1 MQRTSPTRS
10 RRMELGDRSRQRIR
24 QVASRLLAE
33 KGYVGTSM
41 GAIARLSNL
50 PTSSLYWHFDSKQ
63 HLLATVAAEGASRWL
78 DLIPDWK
85 DLDGSFE
92 GKLDRMLDIIARE
105 LKRRPELLRLQL
117 TLYMDRARIG
127 RRAAETI
134 RQVRCAAVNK
144 FKPAIESLVVAL
156 GGEPSESINDEL
168 GNFAL
173 SFTNGCFVDHQID
186 PVAINLGHRF
196 KRQLHIA
203 LVALAK
209 EIVERR
215 SEHPGTKGM
224 KREGPQV
231 VAKPTKR

>member
-1 MQRTSPTRS
+1 M
-10 RRMELGDRSRQRIR
+10 
-24 QVASRLLAE
+24 AE

-41 GAIARLSNL
+41 GAIARLSGL

-78 DLIPDWK
+78 DLIPDWE

-92 GKLDRMLDIIARE
+92 VKLDRMLDIIAHE

-127 RRAAETI
+127 RKAAETI

-144 FKPAIESLVVAL
+144 FRPAIESLVISL
-156 GGEPSESINDEL
+156 GSEPSESISDEL

-196 KRQLHIA
+196 KQQLRTA

-209 EIVERR
+209 EIVGRQ
-215 SEHPGTKGM
+215 SELRKTREM
-224 KREGPQV
+224 KREGNQ
-231 VAKPTKR
+231 AL